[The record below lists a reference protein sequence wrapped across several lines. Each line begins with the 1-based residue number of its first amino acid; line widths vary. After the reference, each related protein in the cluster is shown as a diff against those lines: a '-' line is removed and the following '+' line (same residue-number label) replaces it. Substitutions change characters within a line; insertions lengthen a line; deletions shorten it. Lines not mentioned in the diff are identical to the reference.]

1 MSYNPGQPAGTCP
14 SCGNLN
20 PVGASFCPVC
30 GAVVSAPP
38 PVATAAVVPPPP
50 PPPPAYPPA
59 YEQPQP
65 YGQPPAAQQPQGYGP
80 AAGYPAGYGYAP
92 TPATRSSG
100 PIYLALGAIALIAV
114 VAAGAVYLTSANGP
128 HAAAGASAVA
138 LASPTATRT
147 TAPTEEVTP
156 EPTDTPTP
164 EPTIEPTPAGTDWG
178 TFSTYEATQLTLK
191 QEDIKTWNAANDSTK
206 TRLAVNKAKADA
218 QADLA
223 WLAAHQPMDCYLR
236 FYKELVLYDN
246 QLIKTMDDWT
256 AGRYSVIDKSDV
268 PALNATWNL
277 FSGEISDAEA
287 ACG

>member
-1 MSYNPGQPAGTCP
+1 MSYSPGQPAGTCP
-14 SCGNLN
+14 SCGNQN

-38 PVATAAVVPPPP
+38 PVATAAAVPPP

-59 YEQPQP
+59 YAQPQP